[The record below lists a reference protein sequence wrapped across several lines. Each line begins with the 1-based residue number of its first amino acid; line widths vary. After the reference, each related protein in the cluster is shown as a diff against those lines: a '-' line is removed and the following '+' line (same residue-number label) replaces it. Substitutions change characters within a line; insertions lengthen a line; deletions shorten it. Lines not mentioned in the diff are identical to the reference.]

1 MRNKER
7 ILTIWVMKR
16 FNRFCPPWD
25 LEIYDSNLKQYD
37 TEGQYI
43 RAIRK
48 LKWKKF
54 LKERNWILRCIKTWR
69 TETRKDWGTYDYID
83 YFMN

>member
-37 TEGQYI
+37 TEEQ
-43 RAIRK
+43 
-48 LKWKKF
+48 
-54 LKERNWILRCIKTWR
+54 
-69 TETRKDWGTYDYID
+69 
-83 YFMN
+83 

>member
-7 ILTIWVMKR
+7 ILTIGVMKR

-25 LEIYDSNLKQYD
+25 LEIYDSSLKHYD
-37 TEGQYI
+37 TEEQYI

-54 LKERNWILRCIKTWR
+54 LKERNWILYCIKTWR
-69 TETRKDWGTYDYID
+69 TGTRKDWGTYDYID